1 VKGSLEG
8 LGRQVFKESGVLED
22 LSREGNPRVGIVG
35 HPTTGLRVP
44 GHVTGLLQRGQ
55 VEVEGT
61 PPYPRGLRQLF
72 GSKTLRRLGEEG

>member
-35 HPTTGLRVP
+35 HPATGLRVP

-61 PPYPRGLRQLF
+61 PLYPRGLRQLF
-72 GSKTLRRLGEEG
+72 GSKTLRCLGEEG